1 MAMVRVKPL
10 KFIRSFLIIGLI
22 LFFAVKFALSTL
34 FKETLTYELTYDQ
47 INVEQTYG
55 SILFRNET
63 IVYSNSSGNIK
74 YFVAEGEK
82 VKKGQKIAEI
92 YFNAQLTGTEN
103 TPVVAA
109 AETDT
114 LVPSE
119 IIEVNIEEIN
129 ESLDT
134 LLKDSID
141 AIDEGAYL
149 KAADLKQD
157 LILRMEK
164 RDRLVANKSLVNNKS
179 SFSQQFVGQGEL
191 NEGESLSLYSPYPG
205 IVTFNVDN
213 LEEEFT
219 IEEIYNIDYS
229 TVMNQG
235 IGISSVSNNVIYK
248 NSPVYKLVEP
258 STWFMVSAIGKDE
271 INSYEKDKVV
281 SVEIGQDAIKGI
293 VADVFES
300 GEQGALAIKFTEQ
313 FPEFYKLRK
322 VDAKVIREN
331 YQGLKVTKSSLTTK
345 DGQNGVLVLGV
356 DNTATF
362 VPIKVIG
369 YNEEDVVVAD
379 EFFYI
384 GTGEDKQ
391 RVRTLDRF
399 NEVIMDPTRFNEGD
413 KVY

>member
-1 MAMVRVKPL
+1 MVRVKPM
-10 KFIRSFLIIGLI
+10 KFIRSFLIIAVI
-22 LFFAVKFALSTL
+22 VFFVVKFALAAF
-34 FKETLTYELTYDQ
+34 FKENLTYELAYDQ
-47 INVEQTYG
+47 INVEQMYN

-74 YFVAEGEK
+74 YFVSEGEK

-92 YFNAQLTGTEN
+92 YFNAQISGEESDSA
-103 TPVVAA
+103 VVEAQV
-109 AETDT
+109 ET

-129 ESLDT
+129 TSLNTILDA
-134 LLKDSID
+134 SIE
-141 AIDEGAYL
+141 AIEGGEYL
-149 KAADLKQD
+149 KAASLKED
-157 LILRMEK
+157 LILRLEK
-164 RDRLVANKSLVNNKS
+164 RNRLVANKSLVNNKS
-179 SFSQQFVGQGEL
+179 SFSQQFVGQGAL
-191 NEGESLSLYSPYPG
+191 GEGESLSLYSPYPG

-229 TVMNQG
+229 AVVDQG
-235 IGISSVSNNVIYK
+235 IGISSVSNNVVYK

-258 STWFMVSAIGKDE
+258 SSWFMVSIINKSE

-281 SVEIGQDAIKGI
+281 TVDIGEASIKGI

-300 GEQGALAIKFTEQ
+300 NEQGALVIKFSEQ

-322 VDAKVIREN
+322 VDVKVTREN
-331 YQGLKVTKSSLTTK
+331 FQGLKVKKESIMTR
-345 DGQNGVLVLGV
+345 DGQNGVLILGI

-384 GTGEDKQ
+384 GTGEE
-391 RVRTLDRF
+391 RERIRTLDRF
-399 NEVIMDPTRFNEGD
+399 NEVIINPTRFSEGD

>member
-1 MAMVRVKPL
+1 
-10 KFIRSFLIIGLI
+10 
-22 LFFAVKFALSTL
+22 LSTL
-34 FKETLTYELTYDQ
+34 FKENLTYELAYDQ
-47 INVEQTYG
+47 LNVEQTYK

-74 YFVAEGEK
+74 YFVSEGEK
-82 VKKGQKIAEI
+82 VKKGQKVAEL
-92 YFNAQLTGTEN
+92 YFNNQVTGEASDVMVSAQ
-103 TPVVAA
+103 
-109 AETDT
+109 AEEQ
-114 LVPSE
+114 LAPSE

-129 ESLDT
+129 ASLDV
-134 LLKDSID
+134 LMEDSIA
-141 AIDEGAYL
+141 AIEEGDYL
-149 KAADLKQD
+149 KASTLKQD

-179 SFSQQFVGQGEL
+179 SFSQQFVGTGEL
-191 NEGESLSLYSPYPG
+191 GEGESLSLYSPYAG

-213 LEEEFT
+213 MEEQFT

-229 TVMNQG
+229 TVVDQG
-235 IGISSVSNNVIYK
+235 IGLSSVSNNVIYK

-258 STWFMVSAIGKDE
+258 STWFMVSIIGKDE
-271 INSYEKDKVV
+271 INSYEKDKRVTAK
-281 SVEIGQDAIKGI
+281 IGSDSIKGI

-300 GEQGALAIKFTEQ
+300 NEQGALVIKFTEQ
-313 FPEFYKLRK
+313 FPEFYKLRM
-322 VDAKVIREN
+322 VDVQVIREN
-331 YQGLKVTKSSLTTK
+331 YQGLKVTKESIITI

-369 YNEEDVVVAD
+369 YNEEDAVVAD

-384 GTGEDKQ
+384 GTGEDKE
-391 RVRTLDRF
+391 RIRTLDRF
-399 NEVIMDPTRFNEGD
+399 NEVIIDPDRFNEGD

>member
-1 MAMVRVKPL
+1 MVKVKPL
-10 KFIRSFLIIGLI
+10 KMIRSIIIIGLI
-22 LFFAVKFALSTL
+22 LFFSVKFALSTL
-34 FKETLTYELTYDQ
+34 FKENLTYELAYDQ
-47 INVEQTYG
+47 LNVEQTYK

-74 YFVAEGEK
+74 YFVSEGEK
-82 VKKGQKIAEI
+82 VKKGQKVAEL
-92 YFNAQLTGTEN
+92 YFNNQVTGEASDVMVSAQ
-103 TPVVAA
+103 
-109 AETDT
+109 AEEQ
-114 LVPSE
+114 LAPSE

-129 ESLDT
+129 ASLDV
-134 LLKDSID
+134 LMEDSIA
-141 AIDEGAYL
+141 AIEEGDYL
-149 KAADLKQD
+149 KASTLKQD

-179 SFSQQFVGQGEL
+179 SFSQQFVGTGEL
-191 NEGESLSLYSPYPG
+191 GEGESLSLYSPYAG

-213 LEEEFT
+213 MEEQFT

-229 TVMNQG
+229 TVVDQG
-235 IGISSVSNNVIYK
+235 IGLSSVSNNVIYK

-258 STWFMVSAIGKDE
+258 STWFMVSIIGKDE
-271 INSYEKDKVV
+271 INSYEKDKRVTAK
-281 SVEIGQDAIKGI
+281 IGSDSIKGI

-300 GEQGALAIKFTEQ
+300 NEQGALVIKFTEQ
-313 FPEFYKLRK
+313 FPEFYKLRM
-322 VDAKVIREN
+322 VDVQVIREN
-331 YQGLKVTKSSLTTK
+331 YQGLKVTKESIITI

-369 YNEEDVVVAD
+369 YNEEDAVVAD

-384 GTGEDKQ
+384 GTGEDKE
-391 RVRTLDRF
+391 RIRTLDRF
-399 NEVIMDPTRFNEGD
+399 NEVIIDPDRFNEGD

>member
-1 MAMVRVKPL
+1 MVKVKPFKML
-10 KFIRSFLIIGLI
+10 RSLFIIGLI
-22 LFFAVKFALSTL
+22 LFFFAKFALATL
-34 FKETLTYELTYDQ
+34 FKENLTYELSYDQ
-47 INVEQTYG
+47 LNVERRYD

-82 VKKGQKIAEI
+82 VKKGQKVAEL
-92 YFNAQLTGTEN
+92 YFNDQLSGQTGN
-103 TPVVAA
+103 LVVE
-109 AETDT
+109 AESEET

-119 IIEVNIEEIN
+119 MIEVNIEEIN
-129 ESLDT
+129 ASLDA
-134 LLKDSID
+134 LLEASIL
-141 AIDEGAYL
+141 AIEEGDYL
-149 KAADLKQD
+149 KASTLKED

-179 SFSQQFVGQGEL
+179 SFSQQFVGAGDL
-191 NEGESLSLYSPYPG
+191 GEGESLSLYSPYAG

-213 LEEEFT
+213 FEEEFT

-229 TVMNQG
+229 IVMNQG
-235 IGISSVSNNVIYK
+235 IGISSLSNNVIYK

-258 STWFMVSAIGKDE
+258 STWFLVSIIGKEE
-271 INSYEKDKVV
+271 INSYEEDKVV
-281 SVEIGQDAIKGI
+281 TVEIDGDSIKGI

-300 GEQGALAIKFTEQ
+300 GEQGALVIKFTEQ
-313 FPEFYKLRK
+313 FSDFYKLRK
-322 VDAKVIREN
+322 VDARIVREN
-331 YQGLKVTKSSLTTK
+331 YQGLQVKKNSIITK
-345 DGQNGVLVLGV
+345 DEQNGVLILGV

-369 YNEEDVVVAD
+369 YNEEDAVVAD

-384 GTGEDKQ
+384 GSGDEKK

-399 NEVIMDPTRFNEGD
+399 NEVIINPTKFNEGD

>member
-1 MAMVRVKPL
+1 MVKVKPFKL
-10 KFIRSFLIIGLI
+10 IRSLLIVGLI
-22 LFFAVKFALSTL
+22 VFFAVKFALAAFL
-34 FKETLTYELTYDQ
+34 KENLTYELAYDQ
-47 INVEQTYG
+47 LNVEQTYG

-74 YFVAEGEK
+74 YSVAEGEK

-92 YFNAQLTGTEN
+92 YFNAQLTNEAQAT
-103 TPVVAA
+103 VVAA
-109 AETDT
+109 ETEET
-114 LVPSE
+114 LAASE

-129 ESLDT
+129 DSLENLLEESV
-134 LLKDSID
+134 S
-141 AIDEGAYL
+141 AIEEGDYL
-149 KAADLKQD
+149 KATALKQD

-179 SFSQQFVGQGEL
+179 SFSQQFVGSGAL
-191 NEGESLSLYSPYPG
+191 GEGESLSLYSPYAG
-205 IVTFNVDN
+205 IITFNVDN
-213 LEEEFT
+213 LEEQFT

-229 TVMNQG
+229 TVMDQG

-258 STWFMVSAIGKDE
+258 STWFMVSIIQKDE

-281 SVEIGQDAIKGI
+281 TAQIGQELVKGV

-300 GEQGALAIKFTEQ
+300 GEEGALVIKFTEQ

-322 VDAKVIREN
+322 VDVKIIREN
-331 YQGLKVTKSSLTTK
+331 YQGLKVKKSSIMTQE
-345 DGQNGVLVLGV
+345 GQNGVLILGL

-369 YNEEDVVVAD
+369 YNEEDAVVAD

-384 GTGEDKQ
+384 GTGDEKK
-391 RVRTLDRF
+391 RIRTLDRF
-399 NEVIMDPTRFNEGD
+399 NEVILDPTRFKVGD

>member
-1 MAMVRVKPL
+1 MLRVKKPWRL
-10 KFIRSFLIIGLI
+10 IRSLVIVGVI
-22 LFFAVKFALSTL
+22 LFFSVKFTL
-34 FKETLTYELTYDQ
+34 ATFFKENLTYGLSYDQ
-47 INVEQTYG
+47 LNVERHYD

-82 VKKGQKIAEI
+82 VKKGQKIAEL
-92 YFNAQLTGTEN
+92 YFNDQLDSQNNPIAE
-103 TPVVAA
+103 VSEEKELVA
-109 AETDT
+109 
-114 LVPSE
+114 SE

-129 ESLDT
+129 TSLDT
-134 LLKDSID
+134 LLEASIA
-141 AIDEGAYL
+141 AIEEGDYL
-149 KAADLKQD
+149 KASQLKAD

-179 SFSQQFVGQGEL
+179 SFSQQFVGTGEL
-191 NEGESLSLYSPYPG
+191 GVGESLSLYSPYAG
-205 IVTFNVDN
+205 VITFNVDN

-229 TVMNQG
+229 SVMNQG
-235 IGISSVSNNVIYK
+235 VGLSSLSDNVIYK

-258 STWFMVSAIGKDE
+258 STWFMVSIIGKEE
-271 INSYEKDKVV
+271 INSYEADKVV
-281 SVEIGQDAIKGI
+281 TVQIGEESIKGI
-293 VADVFES
+293 IADVFES
-300 GEQGALAIKFTEQ
+300 GEQGALVIKFTEQ
-313 FPEFYKLRK
+313 FPGFYKLRK
-322 VDAKVIREN
+322 VDVNVVREN
-331 YQGLKVTKSSLTTK
+331 YQGLKVKKDSIITK
-345 DGQNGVLVLGV
+345 DGQNGVLILGV

-384 GTGEDKQ
+384 GTGDEKE

-399 NEVIMDPTRFNEGD
+399 NEVIIDPSRFNEGD

>member
-1 MAMVRVKPL
+1 MVKVKPL
-10 KFIRSFLIIGLI
+10 KMIRSIIIIGLI
-22 LFFAVKFALSTL
+22 LFFSVKFALSTL
-34 FKETLTYELTYDQ
+34 FKENLTYELAYDQ
-47 INVEQTYG
+47 LNVEQTYK

-74 YFVAEGEK
+74 YFVSEGEK
-82 VKKGQKIAEI
+82 VKKGQKVAEL
-92 YFNAQLTGTEN
+92 YFNNQVTGEASDVMVSAQ
-103 TPVVAA
+103 
-109 AETDT
+109 AEEQ
-114 LVPSE
+114 LAPSE

-129 ESLDT
+129 ASLDV
-134 LLKDSID
+134 LMEDSIA
-141 AIDEGAYL
+141 AIEEGDYL
-149 KAADLKQD
+149 KASTLKQD

-179 SFSQQFVGQGEL
+179 SFSQQFVGTGEL
-191 NEGESLSLYSPYPG
+191 GEGESLSLYSPYAG

-213 LEEEFT
+213 MEEQFT

-229 TVMNQG
+229 TVVDQG
-235 IGISSVSNNVIYK
+235 IGLSSVSNNVIYK

-258 STWFMVSAIGKDE
+258 STWFMVSIIGKDE
-271 INSYEKDKVV
+271 INSYEKDKRVTAK
-281 SVEIGQDAIKGI
+281 IGSDSIKGI

-300 GEQGALAIKFTEQ
+300 NKQGALVIKFTEQ
-313 FPEFYKLRK
+313 FPEFYKLRM
-322 VDAKVIREN
+322 VDVQVIREN
-331 YQGLKVTKSSLTTK
+331 YQGLKVTKDSIITI

-369 YNEEDVVVAD
+369 YNEEDAVVAD

-384 GTGEDKQ
+384 GTGEDKE
-391 RVRTLDRF
+391 RIRTLDRF
-399 NEVIMDPTRFNEGD
+399 NEVIIDPDRFNEGD

>member
-1 MAMVRVKPL
+1 MVKVKPFKML
-10 KFIRSFLIIGLI
+10 RSLFIIGLI
-22 LFFAVKFALSTL
+22 LFFFAKFALATL
-34 FKETLTYELTYDQ
+34 FKENLTYELSYDQ
-47 INVEQTYG
+47 LNVERRYD

-82 VKKGQKIAEI
+82 VKKGQKVAEL
-92 YFNAQLTGTEN
+92 YFNDQLSGQTGN
-103 TPVVAA
+103 LVVE
-109 AETDT
+109 AESEET

-119 IIEVNIEEIN
+119 MIEVNIEEIN
-129 ESLDT
+129 ASLDA
-134 LLKDSID
+134 LLEASIL
-141 AIDEGAYL
+141 AIEEGDYL
-149 KAADLKQD
+149 KASTLKED

-179 SFSQQFVGQGEL
+179 SFSQQFVGAGDL
-191 NEGESLSLYSPYPG
+191 GEGESLSLYSPYAG

-213 LEEEFT
+213 FEEEFT

-229 TVMNQG
+229 IVMNQG
-235 IGISSVSNNVIYK
+235 IGISSPSNNVIYK

-258 STWFMVSAIGKDE
+258 STWFLVSIIGKEE
-271 INSYEKDKVV
+271 INSYEEDKVV
-281 SVEIGQDAIKGI
+281 TVEIDGDSIKGI

-300 GEQGALAIKFTEQ
+300 GEQGALVIKFTEQ
-313 FPEFYKLRK
+313 FSDFYKLRK
-322 VDAKVIREN
+322 VDARIVREN
-331 YQGLKVTKSSLTTK
+331 YQGLQVKKNSIITK
-345 DGQNGVLVLGV
+345 DEQNGVLILGV

-369 YNEEDVVVAD
+369 YNEEDAVVAD

-384 GTGEDKQ
+384 GSGDEKK

-399 NEVIMDPTRFNEGD
+399 NEVIINPTKFNEGD

>member
-1 MAMVRVKPL
+1 MMVRVKPF
-10 KFIRSFLIIGLI
+10 KMIRSILIVGLI
-22 LFFAVKFALSTL
+22 LFFAVKFALATL
-34 FKETLTYELTYDQ
+34 FKENFTYKLEYDQ
-47 INVEQTYG
+47 LNVERRYD

-74 YFVAEGEK
+74 YFVSEGEK
-82 VKKGQKIAEI
+82 VKKGQKVAEM
-92 YFNAQLTGTEN
+92 YFNDQLTGQNPQALVEGGD
-103 TPVVAA
+103 
-109 AETDT
+109 AET
-114 LVPSE
+114 LAPSE

-129 ESLDT
+129 ASLEALLEESIT
-134 LLKDSID
+134 
-141 AIDEGAYL
+141 AIEEGDYL
-149 KAADLKQD
+149 KASTLKED

-179 SFSQQFVGQGEL
+179 SFSQQFVGGGEL
-191 NEGESLSLYSPYPG
+191 GEGESFSLYSPYAG

-213 LEEEFT
+213 LEEKFT

-229 TVMNQG
+229 AVMSQTL
-235 IGISSVSNNVIYK
+235 GISSLSNNVIYK

-258 STWFMVSAIGKDE
+258 STWFMVSIIGKEE

-281 SVEIGQDAIKGI
+281 TAEIEGESIKGI

-300 GEQGALAIKFTEQ
+300 GEQGALVIKFTEQ
-313 FPEFYKLRK
+313 FPEFFKLRK
-322 VDAKVIREN
+322 VNVRIVREN
-331 YQGLKVTKSSLTTK
+331 YQGLQVKKNSIITK
-345 DGQNGVLVLGV
+345 DGQNGVLILGV

-369 YNEEDVVVAD
+369 YNEEDAVVAD
-379 EFFYI
+379 EFFYT
-384 GTGEDKQ
+384 GAGEDKK

-399 NEVIMDPTRFNEGD
+399 DEVIMDPSKFNEGD

>member
-1 MAMVRVKPL
+1 MVKVKRGKMVR
-10 KFIRSFLIIGLI
+10 SLIIIVVI
-22 LFFAVKFALSTL
+22 LFFSVKFALAMF
-34 FKETLTYELTYDQ
+34 FKENLTYELAYDQ
-47 INVEQTYG
+47 LNVERHYD

-63 IVYSNSSGNIK
+63 IVYSTSSGNIK

-82 VKKGQKIAEI
+82 VKKGQKVAEL
-92 YFNAQLTGTEN
+92 YFNDQLDN
-103 TPVVAA
+103 SNNPVAEVSEEKELAA
-109 AETDT
+109 
-114 LVPSE
+114 SE

-129 ESLDT
+129 KSLDA
-134 LLKDSID
+134 LLADSIS
-141 AIDEGAYL
+141 AIEEGEYI
-149 KAADLKQD
+149 KASELKQD

-179 SFSQQFVGQGEL
+179 SFSQQFVGNGQLGA
-191 NEGESLSLYSPYPG
+191 GESLSLYSPYAG

-213 LEEEFT
+213 LEEQFT

-229 TVMNQG
+229 SVINQA
-235 IGISSVSNNVIYK
+235 IGLSSLSDNVIYK

-258 STWFMVSAIGKDE
+258 STWFMVSVIGKEE
-271 INSYEKDKVV
+271 INSYEADKVV
-281 SVEIGQDAIKGI
+281 TVQIGEESIKGI

-300 GEQGALAIKFTEQ
+300 GEQGALVVKFTEQ
-313 FPEFYKLRK
+313 FPSFYKLRK
-322 VDAKVIREN
+322 VDVNVVREN
-331 YQGLKVTKSSLTTK
+331 YQGLKVKKSSIITREE
-345 DGQNGVLVLGV
+345 QNGVYILGV

-384 GTGEDKQ
+384 GTGDEKQ

-399 NEVIMDPTRFNEGD
+399 NEVLIDPNRFKEGD